1 MYLNSW
7 WRLHNTLYIWISTRH
22 FIKISPEVLVSTME
36 KCGLGRII
44 HLLRF
49 VFTWTD
55 LSRVWIVGLMLTC
68 RNIYSGAMQS
78 SAFRL
83 ILLTTFINDFDED
96 TFIKLA
102 VDISLGG
109 TVNVISDLILSQENL
124 DNLKWCARNNR
135 VKNSKDKYK
144 VFKLGLKN

>member
-1 MYLNSW
+1 
-7 WRLHNTLYIWISTRH
+7 
-22 FIKISPEVLVSTME
+22 
-36 KCGLGRII
+36 
-44 HLLRF
+44 
-49 VFTWTD
+49 
-55 LSRVWIVGLMLTC
+55 MLTC

-124 DNLKWCARNNR
+124 DNLK
-135 VKNSKDKYK
+135 
-144 VFKLGLKN
+144 